1 MIGEGNNPVPDKGL
15 GILYRST
22 LNSLGSL
29 TTAGLTKDNFA
40 NAQALANTR
49 LDVSTTPRG
58 VLAGSVIRV
67 LGNGTVGA
75 ASASTQQ
82 AVGLAI
88 NNAVGNPFES
98 ASGVG
103 SGKLPYIHGAGS
115 VVSTDLYETH
125 DDQGVPVAIN
135 YSSAAGSLV
144 YSSQNG
150 FLMTA
155 AGFSGGLPANSVAVG
170 VLLSAP
176 TTSDPLMVVQLR
188 I

>member
-15 GILYRST
+15 GILYRVT

-40 NAQALANTR
+40 TTQALANTR
-49 LDVSTTPRG
+49 LDVSSTPRG
-58 VLAGSVIRV
+58 ILAGSVVRV

-103 SGKLPYIHGAGS
+103 SGKLPYVAGS
-115 VVSTDLYETH
+115 GTVISTDLYETH
-125 DDQGVPVAIN
+125 DDQVVAVAIN
-135 YSSAAGSLV
+135 YASAAGSLV
-144 YSSQNG
+144 YASQNG
-150 FLMTA
+150 FLVTA
-155 AGFSGGLPANSVAVG
+155 AGFSGGLTANSVPVG

-176 TTSDPLMVVQLR
+176 TTSDPVMVVQLR